1 MQRTSVTLLS
11 IVLVLGVGVASAQP
25 QGQNAAQA
33 AEPTANAPIPAG
45 AVVMIYRCE
54 VKPGHSV
61 AQQKAAAATSRAIA
75 KAGGPNLLAMT
86 ALTGPSEVWFLVPY
100 NSLTEVDKAY
110 EAMAKTPAI
119 VQAELDQLNDL
130 EGAHYN
136 TMRSVLA
143 LYREDM
149 SLDASFNVSPYRAM
163 SVTTYRVRPGRTR
176 EFAEGAKMV
185 MGAYKKLNVGL
196 RIAGFQVLG
205 GAPSG
210 TFIFMRPIK
219 TASQLLPPD
228 DVRKAYVEVLGGQEA
243 MEKMEKALG
252 DIIVSSEDAI
262 FTFSPKMSNVPASYA
277 SADPFWRVTPAMAK
291 TELKKAVEPVK
302 K

>member
-1 MQRTSVTLLS
+1 MQRTRIALLS
-11 IVLVLGVGVASAQP
+11 VVLILGVGVAYAQP
-25 QGQNAAQA
+25 QSQAPPQA
-33 AEPTANAPIPAG
+33 AEPTASAPIPAG

-54 VKPGHSV
+54 VMPGHSL
-61 AQQKAAAATSRAIA
+61 AQRKAAAATSRALA

-86 ALTGPSEVWFLVPY
+86 AVTGPSEVWFLFPY
-100 NSLTEVDKAY
+100 NSLADVDKAY
-110 EAMAKTPAI
+110 EAMAKAPAT
-119 VQAELDQLNDL
+119 VQAEIEQLDDL

-136 TMRSVLA
+136 TMRGVLA

-176 EFAEGAKMV
+176 EFVEGVKMV
-185 MGAYKKLNVGL
+185 IGAYKKLNVGL

-210 TFIFMRPIK
+210 TFVFMRPIK

-228 DVRKAYVEVLGGQEA
+228 DLRKAYVEALGGQEA
-243 MEKMEKALG
+243 IEKVEKAVG
-252 DIIVSSEDAI
+252 DILVSSEDAL

-277 SADPFWRVTPAMAK
+277 SADPFWRVTPAVAK
-291 TELKKAVEPVK
+291 TEPKKAVEPVK